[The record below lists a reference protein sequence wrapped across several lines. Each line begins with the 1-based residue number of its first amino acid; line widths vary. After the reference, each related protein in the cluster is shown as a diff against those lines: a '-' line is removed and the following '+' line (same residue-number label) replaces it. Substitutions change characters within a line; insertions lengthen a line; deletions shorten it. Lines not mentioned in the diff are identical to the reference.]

1 MEYNVSVVGFGD
13 NVVDIYTHSN
23 KQYPGGNCVNFAV
36 YAKMFGAKRSAYMG
50 YFGSDDIAE
59 FVISVLN
66 ELGNA
71 DHVIEALHNE
81 KIETVKCKKIS
92 GENGYS
98 RCKLENGDRVF
109 LDYNEGGVRSR
120 HIYELDEFDIE
131 YLKQFDLVHCGNY
144 CYMESQ
150 LPKIKEANIPLSFD
164 FSDDSTEE
172 YYMQIAP
179 LVTYAFCSYDG
190 TDEEVK
196 KHLKKVS
203 DLGPEIV
210 CASRGAKGCML
221 YCNGKYY
228 EQKAVPI
235 EKVVDTM
242 GAGDSLIT
250 TFMVGYTDARKKG
263 ISQDEAIVSSI
274 AEAAKFAAEICQ
286 IDGAFG
292 YGREILMD
300 KLKN

>member
-50 YFGSDDIAE
+50 YFGTD
-59 FVISVLN
+59 V
-66 ELGNA
+66 NA

-250 TFMVGYTDARKKG
+250 IFMVGYTDARKKG
-263 ISQDEAIVSSI
+263 ISQDEAIVASI

>member
-23 KQYPGGNCVNFAV
+23 KRYPGGNCVNFAV

-50 YFGSDDIAE
+50 YFGTD
-59 FVISVLN
+59 V
-66 ELGNA
+66 NA

>member
-50 YFGSDDIAE
+50 YFGTD
-59 FVISVLN
+59 V
-66 ELGNA
+66 NA

-292 YGREILMD
+292 YGREIRMD

>member
-23 KQYPGGNCVNFAV
+23 KLYPGGNSVNYAV

-50 YFGSDDIAE
+50 YFGTD
-59 FVISVLN
+59 V
-66 ELGNA
+66 NA

>member
-50 YFGSDDIAE
+50 YFGTD
-59 FVISVLN
+59 V
-66 ELGNA
+66 NA

-172 YYMQIAP
+172 YYIQIAP

>member
-50 YFGSDDIAE
+50 YFGTD
-59 FVISVLN
+59 V
-66 ELGNA
+66 NA

-203 DLGPEIV
+203 NLGPEIV

>member
-50 YFGSDDIAE
+50 YFGTD
-59 FVISVLN
+59 V
-66 ELGNA
+66 NA

-120 HIYELDEFDIE
+120 RIYELDEFDIE

>member
-23 KQYPGGNCVNFAV
+23 KQDPGGNCVNFAV

-50 YFGSDDIAE
+50 YFGTD
-59 FVISVLN
+59 V
-66 ELGNA
+66 NA

-131 YLKQFDLVHCGNY
+131 YLKQFNLVHCGNY

>member
-50 YFGSDDIAE
+50 YFGTD
-59 FVISVLN
+59 V
-66 ELGNA
+66 NA

-150 LPKIKEANIPLSFD
+150 FPKIKEANIPLSFD

>member
-50 YFGSDDIAE
+50 YFGTD
-59 FVISVLN
+59 V
-66 ELGNA
+66 NA

-131 YLKQFDLVHCGNY
+131 YLRQFDLVHCGNY

-263 ISQDEAIVSSI
+263 ISQDEAIVASI

>member
-50 YFGSDDIAE
+50 YFGTD
-59 FVISVLN
+59 V
-66 ELGNA
+66 NA

-250 TFMVGYTDARKKG
+250 TFMVGYTEG

>member
-50 YFGSDDIAE
+50 YFGTD
-59 FVISVLN
+59 V
-66 ELGNA
+66 NA

-81 KIETVKCKKIS
+81 KIETVKCKNIS

-98 RCKLENGDRVF
+98 RCKLENGDSVF

>member
-50 YFGSDDIAE
+50 YFGTD
-59 FVISVLN
+59 V
-66 ELGNA
+66 NA

-300 KLKN
+300 KFKN

>member
-50 YFGSDDIAE
+50 YFGTD
-59 FVISVLN
+59 V
-66 ELGNA
+66 NA

-286 IDGAFG
+286 I
-292 YGREILMD
+292 ELNVVIS
-300 KLKN
+300 

>member
-50 YFGSDDIAE
+50 YFGTD
-59 FVISVLN
+59 V
-66 ELGNA
+66 NA

-98 RCKLENGDRVF
+98 RCKLQNGDRVF

-263 ISQDEAIVSSI
+263 ISQDEAIVASI

>member
-23 KQYPGGNCVNFAV
+23 KQYPGGNCVNLAV

-50 YFGSDDIAE
+50 YFGTD
-59 FVISVLN
+59 V
-66 ELGNA
+66 NA

>member
-50 YFGSDDIAE
+50 YFGTD
-59 FVISVLN
+59 V
-66 ELGNA
+66 NA

-190 TDEEVK
+190 TNEEVK

-263 ISQDEAIVSSI
+263 ISQDEAIVASI

>member
-50 YFGSDDIAE
+50 YFGTD
-59 FVISVLN
+59 VI
-66 ELGNA
+66 A

>member
-50 YFGSDDIAE
+50 YFGTD
-59 FVISVLN
+59 V
-66 ELGNA
+66 NA

-120 HIYELDEFDIE
+120 H
-131 YLKQFDLVHCGNY
+131 
-144 CYMESQ
+144 
-150 LPKIKEANIPLSFD
+150 IPLSFD

-263 ISQDEAIVSSI
+263 ISQDEAIVASI

>member
-50 YFGSDDIAE
+50 YFGID
-59 FVISVLN
+59 V
-66 ELGNA
+66 NA

>member
-50 YFGSDDIAE
+50 YFGTD
-59 FVISVLN
+59 V
-66 ELGNA
+66 NA

-242 GAGDSLIT
+242 GAGDSLST

>member
-50 YFGSDDIAE
+50 YFGTD
-59 FVISVLN
+59 V
-66 ELGNA
+66 NA

-131 YLKQFDLVHCGNY
+131 YLKQYDLVHCGNY

-286 IDGAFG
+286 IDGAVG

-300 KLKN
+300 KLIN

>member
-50 YFGSDDIAE
+50 YFGTD
-59 FVISVLN
+59 V
-66 ELGNA
+66 NA

-286 IDGAFG
+286 IDGAFA

>member
-1 MEYNVSVVGFGD
+1 MVKYNTKVLGFGD
-13 NVVDIYTHSN
+13 NVVDLYEHSHMM
-23 KQYPGGNCVNFAV
+23 YPGGNCVNLCA
-36 YAKMFGAKRSAYMG
+36 YSKMFGVERAAYMG
-50 YFGSDDIAE
+50 YFGTD
-59 FVISVLN
+59 V
-66 ELGNA
+66 NA

>member
-50 YFGSDDIAE
+50 YFGTD
-59 FVISVLN
+59 V
-66 ELGNA
+66 NA

-250 TFMVGYTDARKKG
+250 TFMVGYTDARKNG

>member
-50 YFGSDDIAE
+50 YFGTD
-59 FVISVLN
+59 V
-66 ELGNA
+66 NA

-286 IDGAFG
+286 IDGVFG